1 MNPEQ
6 NTPES
11 TERQRTEEIV
21 GIVLIVIEQQAAS
34 KKSTNRFIHV
44 LDWLSGHWVIATFL
58 FSLLAAAV
66 AWSIYGVSPLQ
77 PLEEIAN
84 RQAKYRDEAE
94 KDEYKKR
101 MVERHLQL
109 GKSLLNVEQ
118 YAAARQEYQEALKL
132 DPANPQ
138 AELGLFK
145 ADVYNTVQ
153 GEYNPAVIEQRI
165 RFILQEN
172 PNDPQ
177 AYVLLGD
184 IYRPLDEKKALEYY
198 QKAVSLD
205 PDVAG
210 ACFGLGL
217 LYNKQGKLNE
227 ALEQFQKAVDLSPY
241 DMRYLDN
248 LGFAYSR
255 KNFYM
260 PAITVYQRI
269 LKTDADY
276 LSVYYEIVRLS
287 LLLGNLD
294 EALRYQQELVHQ
306 LNNEKITNL
315 DKNKSPWYFQVGD
328 DPPIELYELPEKT
341 AYAYYGLSL
350 LLYLSDQPAE
360 AGQCIDKIRQL
371 KMSGNAGAWVD
382 QLVAVVLKRLEQ
394 EQPLWAE
401 RIDAWRRQFLAADTP
416 AIPGLF
422 VPCK

>member
-6 NTPES
+6 NSQES

-21 GIVLIVIEQQAAS
+21 GIVLTVIEQQAAA
-34 KKSTNRFIHV
+34 KKPASRFIHV

-58 FSLLAAAV
+58 LSLLAAAA

-101 MVERHLQL
+101 MVGRHLQL
-109 GKSLLNVEQ
+109 GKSLLNVEE

-145 ADVYNTVQ
+145 ADVYNTLQ
-153 GEYNPAVIEQRI
+153 DQYNPAVIEQRI

-177 AYVLLGD
+177 AYVFLGD

-198 QKAVSLD
+198 QKAATLD
-205 PDVAG
+205 PDAAG
-210 ACFGLGL
+210 AYFGLGL
-217 LYNKQGKLNE
+217 IYNKQGKLDE
-227 ALEQFQKAVDLSPY
+227 ALEQFQKAVNLSP
-241 DMRYLDN
+241 DNVRYLDN

-255 KNFYM
+255 KNLYTTQ
-260 PAITVYQRI
+260 AVKVYERI
-269 LKTDADY
+269 LQIDADY
-276 LSVYYEIVRLS
+276 LSVYYEIARLW
-287 LLLGNLD
+287 LLLGDLNK
-294 EALRYQQELVHQ
+294 ALPYQQELVYR
-306 LNNEKITNL
+306 LEDRKTT
-315 DKNKSPWYFQVGD
+315 DMEKNKVPLYFQVD
-328 DPPIELYELPEKT
+328 NNTPIELYELPEKT

-350 LLYLSDQPAE
+350 LLYLSDKPAE
-360 AGQCIDKIRQL
+360 ARHYIDKIRQL
-371 KMSGNAGAWVD
+371 KMSRNAGAGVEL
-382 QLVAVVLKRLEQ
+382 LVAAVLQRLEQ
-394 EQPLWAE
+394 EQPQWAG
-401 RIDAWRRQFLAADTP
+401 RIDAWRRQFLAAG
-416 AIPGLF
+416 AASR
-422 VPCK
+422 